1 MPEFFFFL
9 LKVNLALTLFCLAYY
24 LILRQLTFYTL
35 NRFFLIGGIVFS
47 SLYPFIDLKLIFGS
61 NGELVQPITA
71 ALPVIYLNL
80 AENVGFDYWLIAK
93 LVFWIGV
100 FVLSCRMIQRFYALY
115 QVHQQSTP
123 GSIKDFQVRFLKGDR
138 NTFSFWRSIYLNPAL
153 HEPKALEAILEH
165 EQVHVKQW
173 HTLDII
179 LAELTT
185 ICYWFNPG
193 VWYMKKA
200 IQENIEFITDQVI
213 LQKGMDRKAYQYSMI
228 ETLTNGSST
237 ALINHFNITGL
248 KKRIIMMNSKRS
260 SSFQLIRYVFLLPV
274 LLILTS
280 AFTLYKGAELRSST
294 ETLLNKVSAAA
305 GVINEQQVQ
314 SGSQQLASELNQNP
328 DQEKPVKAAKKQ
340 QGLTKQPSQQ
350 VQKQAQPQQE
360 KETTRTT
367 KTSKSGPVK
376 VTTVIVQQS
385 DTAKQNVQIGKVFT
399 SNSTADN
406 IAFLRG
412 VKVKQS
418 GAADS
423 SKRRSTLRINGVG
436 GKQDGVD
443 GRANPPRLRGGRVKQ
458 NGADGSTTIIQGDS
472 LSIKTSGTA
481 NKYFLNE
488 VEAPSSVLG
497 SLNPNEISAIEIYKN
512 NSGPKTDGI
521 WIYTKDFKKL
531 K

>member
-1 MPEFFFFL
+1 MPEFFLFL
-9 LKVNLALTLFCLAYY
+9 LKVNVALTLFCLAYY

-47 SLYPFIDLKLIFGS
+47 SLYPFVDLKVIFGS

-80 AENVGFDYWLIAK
+80 AENAGFDYWFVAK

-115 QVHQQSTP
+115 QVHRQSTP
-123 GSIKDFQVRFLKGDR
+123 GSIKNYQVRFLKGDQ
-138 NTFSFWRSIYLNPAL
+138 NTFSFWRSIYLNPEL
-153 HEPKALEAILEH
+153 QEPKALEAILEH

-185 ICYWFNPG
+185 IGYWFNPG

-200 IQENIEFITDQVI
+200 IQENVEFITDQVI

-228 ETLTNGSST
+228 ETLTNGNST

-280 AFTLYKGAELRSST
+280 AFTFYKGDELRNST
-294 ETLLNKVSAAA
+294 ETLLNKVSVAT
-305 GVINEQQVQ
+305 GIVNEQQQ
-314 SGSQQLASELNQNP
+314 SAALQSVSELNQNP
-328 DQEKPVKAAKKQ
+328 DQEKPVKATKKQ
-340 QGLTKQPSQQ
+340 QGLTKQPSP
-350 VQKQAQPQQE
+350 QKQ
-360 KETTRTT
+360 ETTRTT
-367 KTSKSGPVK
+367 KTSKSGAVK

-385 DTAKQNVQIGKVFT
+385 DTVKQNVQTGKVFT

-412 VKVKQS
+412 VKVKQN
-418 GAADS
+418 GTDDS
-423 SKRRSTLRINGVG
+423 TKRRSTLRVTGFRGNQNGAEG
-436 GKQDGVD
+436 PLMREKSL
-443 GRANPPRLRGGRVKQ
+443 RLRGVRVKQ
-458 NGADGSTTIIQGDS
+458 NSADGSTTIIQGDS
-472 LSIKTSGTA
+472 LSIKTSGHA
-481 NKYFLNE
+481 SKYFLNE
-488 VEAPSSVLG
+488 VESPSSVLG
-497 SLNPNEISAIEIYKN
+497 SLNPDEISAIEVYKN
-512 NSGPKTDGI
+512 NSGPKKDGI